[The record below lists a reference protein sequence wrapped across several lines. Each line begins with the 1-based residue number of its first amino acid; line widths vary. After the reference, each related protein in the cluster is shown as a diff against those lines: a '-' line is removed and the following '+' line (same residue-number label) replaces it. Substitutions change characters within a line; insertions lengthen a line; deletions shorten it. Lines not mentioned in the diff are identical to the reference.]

1 MSHPAAVAP
10 SVILTTSTPDETR
23 SLAEALASVAGPGD
37 FICLWGEL
45 GAGKTVMAK
54 GFGAGLGVTATIN
67 SPTFVLM
74 AEFAGRL
81 PLFHLDLYRLADA
94 VDAVGGGL
102 LDTRQADGVTL
113 VEWPERLGEALPADR
128 LDIRIDGS
136 GDELRRIT
144 VVAGAPEL
152 SRYLVAARAWHGR

>member
-10 SVILTTSTPDETR
+10 SAVLTTSTPDETR
-23 SLAEALASVAGPGD
+23 SLAEALAAVAAPGD

-94 VDAVGGGL
+94 ADVVGGGL
-102 LDTRQADGVTL
+102 LDSRQADGVTL

-136 GDELRRIT
+136 GDELRRVTI
-144 VVAGAPEL
+144 VAGAPAL
-152 SRYLVAARAWHGR
+152 VRYLVAARSWHGR